1 MKKCPEYQKG
11 FFQFETKDMGTQKFK
26 DFWLKIN
33 GENNCFK
40 DFVNERFV
48 GEIAAKYAEVSGD
61 SLVGLD
67 FIMDVTKGIYY
78 LIDINPFPA
87 YSELYNDMN
96 QIFTEHFTMGINA
109 KKNIVNL

>member
-1 MKKCPEYQKG
+1 MLDLNQIYFESYKILLNEKKLLI
-11 FFQFETKDMGTQKFK
+11 FR
-26 DFWLKIN
+26 LN

-109 KKNIVNL
+109 KKNIINL